1 MTPLL
6 VLGRGIG
13 DRAKGFM
20 ISKERT
26 IFLNGPNAVLNSAG
40 GVDVMGDIH
49 GNADALEGAFTH
61 LGYHKEGETTWRP
74 SEDRVA
80 LFVGDLI
87 DRGPAN
93 RRVVDIVRGM
103 TERNEAVCLMGNHEL
118 NAVHFAMEDGQ
129 GGHLRT
135 RSDKNFFQHI
145 HFLIEYAG
153 QSGRDA
159 LTRDLDWFKT
169 LPLWVETD
177 AFRAVH
183 ACWSPSHVEALRP
196 HAHDPASR
204 GPAFWRDAADKK
216 TELGAAV
223 EVALKGLEEAL
234 PHGISA
240 SDKDGVT
247 RTDARMRWWTEAHH
261 FLDAALIQGSLSEA
275 DQARL
280 AQLAPPEC
288 VRDRALVPEKLTFFG
303 HYWMPPKDGPW
314 VYSDGNGVCL
324 DFSVA
329 KGDDGLL
336 GVYRWNGE
344 HEALQGN
351 LLGVDANGRTF
362 ASRKVGSA
370 LP

>member
-1 MTPLL
+1 MN
-6 VLGRGIG
+6 
-13 DRAKGFM
+13 D
-20 ISKERT
+20 
-26 IFLNGPNAVLNSAG
+26 PNAILNSAR
-40 GVDVMGDIH
+40 GVDVIGDIH
-49 GNADALEGAFTH
+49 GYADALEGALAH

-74 SEDRVA
+74 CEGRVA

-118 NAVHFAMEDGQ
+118 NAVHFSMDDGK
-129 GGHLRT
+129 GGHLRN
-135 RSDKNFFQHI
+135 RSDKNLFQHI
-145 HFLIEYAG
+145 QFLIEYAG
-153 QSGRDA
+153 QGGRDA
-159 LTRDLDWFKT
+159 LKRDLEWFKT

-177 AFRAVH
+177 GFRAVH
-183 ACWSPSHVEALRP
+183 ACWSPSHIEALRP
-196 HAHDPASR
+196 YAHDPDRRSTD
-204 GPAFWRDAADKK
+204 FWRMASDK
-216 TELGAAV
+216 TTDLGAAV

-240 SDKDGVT
+240 ADKDGVT
-247 RTDARMRWWTEAHH
+247 RTDARMRWWTEARH
-261 FLDAALIQGSLSEA
+261 FLDAALVQGSLSEA

-280 AQLAPPEC
+280 AELAPPEC
-288 VRDRALVPEKLTFFG
+288 VRDRAIVPEKLTFFG
-303 HYWMPPKDGPW
+303 HYWMPPKNGPW

-344 HEALQGN
+344 DEASEDN
-351 LLGVDANGRTF
+351 LFGVDVDGRRA
-362 ASRKVGSA
+362 ASPQQDPSDA
-370 LP
+370 TTATTL